1 MPIRFTQGEIMRLLK
16 QLRFRKCA
24 KKSNLYEGIGIDGSP
39 HICKMDY
46 HKDRDQVATGTAL
59 KIAKSLGFADL
70 AAMKDY
76 MDGKR

>member
-1 MPIRFTQGEIMRLLK
+1 
-16 QLRFRKCA
+16 
-24 KKSNLYEGIGIDGSP
+24 
-39 HICKMDY
+39 MDY